1 MSGLQARRGTFF
13 SSARCTAVRTHD
25 RTVHQPQVAVDASPT
40 VQTVLQRVGHPAQCS
55 ISAPTIKPMVNRLPR
70 PIALG
75 QIAPRGTAAQHMEH
89 PVEHQARILN
99 PATSARRHRN
109 MGKNQFPF
117 LVAQIE
123 STHPCLPVRARFHA
137 GWTEARLRLHEPNEK
152 NKLSDRA

>member
-1 MSGLQARRGTFF
+1 MSGPPARLGTFF
-13 SSARCTAVRTHD
+13 SSARCAAVRAHD
-25 RTVHQPQVAVDASPT
+25 RAVHQPQVAVDASPT
-40 VQTVLQRVGHPAQCS
+40 VQTVLQRVGHPAQCP
-55 ISAPTIKPMVNRLPR
+55 ISAPAIEPMVDRLPW
-70 PIALG
+70 PVALG
-75 QIAPRGTAAQHMEH
+75 QIAPGGPAAQHMKH

-123 STHPCLPVRARFHA
+123 SAHPCLPVRARFHA
-137 GWTEARLRLHEPNEK
+137 GWTEARLEFYEPNEK